1 MPAAV
6 VGAAAG
12 VVAAAA
18 PAPAPTLAAS
28 KKKYSINS
36 GQIFNKGAATR
47 GSSKVMIEEAGQNKR
62 EREESKLAKKAGRE
76 ETRRQK
82 RCNLLSLGT
91 HAQAQLELAADGSDS
106 LPSKEDLKKF
116 KTDEL
121 AGMIMLRA
129 AQPVKGKAG
138 RIDQLF
144 ELIQTNGALMLPTA
158 AGSQANGS
166 TENDPMNPAD
176 VTMATLSVGQTSNT
190 APSSAPLRRTSRSNV
205 GVAAARFM
213 PNGRGCSSSSE
224 EDDSDESDDE

>member
-1 MPAAV
+1 
-6 VGAAAG
+6 
-12 VVAAAA
+12 
-18 PAPAPTLAAS
+18 
-28 KKKYSINS
+28 
-36 GQIFNKGAATR
+36 
-47 GSSKVMIEEAGQNKR
+47 MIEEAGQNKR

-91 HAQAQLELAADGSDS
+91 EMQAQLELASDGSES

-129 AQPVKGKAG
+129 AQPVKGKAA

-144 ELIQTNGALMLPTA
+144 ELIQTNGALMLPA
-158 AGSQANGS
+158 AASSANGS
-166 TENDPMNPAD
+166 TENGLINLAD
-176 VTMATLSVGQTSNT
+176 DTMATLSVGQASNT

-205 GVAAARFM
+205 GVAAARFI